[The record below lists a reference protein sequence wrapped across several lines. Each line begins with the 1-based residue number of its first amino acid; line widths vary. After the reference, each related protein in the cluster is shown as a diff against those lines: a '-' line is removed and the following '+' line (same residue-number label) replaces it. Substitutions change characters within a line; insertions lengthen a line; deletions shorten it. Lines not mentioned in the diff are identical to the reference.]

1 MNESQIIAWLKTYV
15 YAAPEVQLE
24 MIREMAQRF
33 YRLQARIT
41 ELEGELRQM
50 LTATLTSA
58 QEYEKILL
66 GKNERITE
74 LEANAAKQEK
84 LLQMYVGL
92 AHSWTALAHGQADSI
107 AKLDAEIDRLR
118 QQELGVVDL
127 GDDKDDDE

>member
-33 YRLQARIT
+33 CRLQARIT
-41 ELEGELRQM
+41 ELEGELKQM

-66 GKNERITE
+66 GKNERIAE
-74 LEANAAKQEK
+74 LEANTAGQEK

-92 AHSWTALAHGQADSI
+92 AHSWTVLAHGQADQNT
-107 AKLDAEIDRLR
+107 KLDAEIDRLR
-118 QQELGVVDL
+118 QQELGIVDS
-127 GDDKDDDE
+127 GDDEDDE

>member
-1 MNESQIIAWLKTYV
+1 MTKEEYLEYWNSMSHAELVVRAGLYIDRINALET
-15 YAAPEVQLE
+15 AATE
-24 MIREMAQRF
+24 A
-33 YRLQARIT
+33 QARIG
-41 ELEGELRQM
+41 EYIAKLE
-50 LTATLTSA
+50 TALSGTTS
-58 QEYEKILL
+58 LL
-66 GKNERITE
+66 QAANARITE

-84 LLQMYVGL
+84 LLQTYVGL

>member
-1 MNESQIIAWLKTYV
+1 VNESQIIAWLKTYV

-33 YRLQARIT
+33 CRLQARIT
-41 ELEGELRQM
+41 ELEGELKQM

-66 GKNERITE
+66 GKNERIAE
-74 LEANAAKQEK
+74 LEANTAGQEK

-92 AHSWTALAHGQADSI
+92 AHSWTVLAHGQADQI
-107 AKLDAEIDRLR
+107 TKLDAEIDRLR
-118 QQELGVVDL
+118 QQELGIVDS
-127 GDDKDDDE
+127 GDDEDDE

>member
-33 YRLQARIT
+33 CRLQARIT
-41 ELEGELRQM
+41 ELEGELKQM

-66 GKNERITE
+66 GKNERIAE
-74 LEANAAKQEK
+74 LEANTAGQEK

-92 AHSWTALAHGQADSI
+92 AHSWTVLAHGQADQI
-107 AKLDAEIDRLR
+107 TKLDAEIDRLR
-118 QQELGVVDL
+118 QQELGVVDS
-127 GDDKDDDE
+127 GNDEDDE

>member
-33 YRLQARIT
+33 CRLQARIT
-41 ELEGELRQM
+41 ELEGELKQM
-50 LTATLTSA
+50 LTATLTRA

-66 GKNERITE
+66 GKNERIAE
-74 LEANAAKQEK
+74 LEANTAGQEK

-92 AHSWTALAHGQADSI
+92 AHSWTVLAHGQADQI
-107 AKLDAEIDRLR
+107 TKLDAEIDRLR
-118 QQELGVVDL
+118 QQELGVVDS
-127 GDDKDDDE
+127 GNDEDDE

>member
-1 MNESQIIAWLKTYV
+1 MNESQIMAWLKTYV